1 MPYTA
6 AGAYTV
12 GRLVGTTEKPDLE
25 CRHDRAAVCRGHTE
39 RRVLSCRGRL
49 GRTHSVTQT
58 AGDSGALRAPDRPIL
73 RGANWRGGP
82 AVRARECGRA
92 GGYVGGEERGC
103 GERGLAGP

>member
-39 RRVLSCRGRL
+39 RRILSCRGRL
-49 GRTHSVTQT
+49 GRSHSVTQT
-58 AGDSGALRAPDRPIL
+58 AADSDALRAPDRPIL
-73 RGANWRGGP
+73 QGANWR
-82 AVRARECGRA
+82 A
-92 GGYVGGEERGC
+92 G
-103 GERGLAGP
+103 L